1 MTLKARLRESGAR
14 ALNMRKASSPVAPEN
29 RATIARAA
37 ARGDISSS
45 NLAGGLAQLREHLP
59 DPMTALSDFSG
70 LFNAESTPRFYNYI
84 KRPIQ
89 DFVRWNFGGAA
100 DSPWRSHA
108 PYARRFAAQPFSYK
122 DVRPRHQ
129 MLGPDDRPVER
140 QVAPRKAAPTPT
152 AGVRRLGPDQA

>member
-1 MTLKARLRESGAR
+1 MTLTARLRESGAR
-14 ALNMRKASSPVAPEN
+14 ALNMRKASSPVSSEN
-29 RATIARAA
+29 RVAIARAA
-37 ARGDISSS
+37 GRGDISSS

-59 DPMTALSDFSG
+59 DPITAISG
-70 LFNAESTPRFYNYI
+70 LFNEESTPRFYNYI

-122 DVRPRHQ
+122 DVRQRHQ

-152 AGVRRLGPDQA
+152 ASARRLGPDRA

>member
-14 ALNMRKASSPVAPEN
+14 ALNMRKASFPVAPEN
-29 RATIARAA
+29 RAAIARAA
-37 ARGDISSS
+37 GRGDISSS
-45 NLAGGLAQLREHLP
+45 NLSGGLAQLREHLP
-59 DPMTALSDFSG
+59 DPMTAISDFSS
-70 LFNAESTPRFYNYI
+70 LFNSESTPRFYNYI

-108 PYARRFAAQPFSYK
+108 PYARRIAAQPFSYK
-122 DVRPRHQ
+122 DVRPRHR

-140 QVAPRKAAPTPT
+140 QVAPRKAAPTP
-152 AGVRRLGPDQA
+152 AASAQRLGPDKA